1 MASSRDSVALAI
13 WRKLGEPENVQR
25 IIDIG
30 GTTLS
35 VLIRW
40 TVIFMVLYPL
50 ATAGA
55 KWIDQ
60 DRGGT
65 AALVDG
71 LRDGTIVFKEATDA
85 VTPAAPAD

>member
-40 TVIFMVLYPL
+40 TVIFLIAYPL

-60 DRGGT
+60 DREGVGV
-65 AALVDG
+65 LVDG
-71 LRDGTIVFKEATDA
+71 LRDGTLVFRSVE
-85 VTPAAPAD
+85 PE

>member
-13 WRKLGEPENVQR
+13 WRKLGEPANVQR

-40 TVIFMVLYPL
+40 TVIFLIAYPL

-55 KWIDQ
+55 KWIDSSREGN
-60 DRGGT
+60 DK
-65 AALVDG
+65 LVQAFK
-71 LRDGTIVFKEATDA
+71 DGT
-85 VTPAAPAD
+85 VTIKVPVPE

>member
-55 KWIDQ
+55 KWIDT
-60 DRGGT
+60 DR
-65 AALVDG
+65 A
-71 LRDGTIVFKEATDA
+71 ATDA
-85 VTPAAPAD
+85 LTKAIQDGTVTIKVPE